1 MKKLILLAAAGRPKR
16 RRSRTA
22 MEVKRSQFVSLDTLL
37 VVGQDLNRRMAEILA
52 LREKV
57 RSLEKAGK
65 ETRRRAT
72 KAWEKAET
80 FKSRGVEECT
90 LLDQRLGMAD
100 ECVRQAVDTAWT
112 VYRATHDDV
121 HEMDERRCLLELH
134 LQERWEPQEDAV
146 ERLTCVGL
154 AYLERLDSW

>member
-1 MKKLILLAAAGRPKR
+1 MSRIGVGKKWKLLR
-16 RRSRTA
+16 
-22 MEVKRSQFVSLDTLL
+22 
-37 VVGQDLNRRMAEILA
+37 AE
-52 LREKV
+52 
-57 RSLEKAGK
+57 
-65 ETRRRAT
+65 
-72 KAWEKAET
+72 
-80 FKSRGVEECT
+80 GVEEIYIT
-90 LLDQRLGMAD
+90 DHRLGMAD

-154 AYLERLDSW
+154 AYLERLDIW